1 MDEYAFFWLNTYVSM
16 HNIIWI
22 TILDTR
28 HEEAVGGDFDKS
40 MYAPSLKC

>member
-28 HEEAVGGDFDKS
+28 HEEAVGGGILIKAC
-40 MYAPSLKC
+40 MPQV